1 MSVATHLAGART
13 RSSAGK
19 IAQAGTVR
27 RGGQGSGTGTRK
39 PHRFPG
45 EHETRAA
52 SLSPSMEPQP
62 SAPPV
67 VAVVVANEPGD
78 WFEEALVALG
88 SQDYPNQSVLVMDAG
103 GEADSAR
110 RVASVLPDAYLRRVG
125 GRPGFAAAANDVLQ
139 TVQGA
144 SFLVFCHDDVAM
156 EPDAIRLLV
165 EEALRSNAGI
175 VAPKVVE
182 WDHPDR
188 LLEVGLVVDKTGAC
202 ASVVDRGELDQE
214 QHDAVKDVFAVSNT
228 CLLVRSDLFSELG
241 GFDAEMGDHGADVD
255 LCWRA
260 QVAGARVVVAP
271 AARVRHHI
279 GDDRHREDAVDKDAA
294 QSRHHLRTM
303 LKSYSLLHL
312 LRVVPQAM
320 VVTLVET
327 MVALVARR
335 WGDARQ
341 LVSAW
346 TWNLRQLNR
355 LRPLRRA
362 VHRSRAVP
370 DSEVRRLQVRGSV
383 RLTNYLQRR
392 LHAEDRARALVSAGH
407 ELVETMWQGPARAA
421 AALLGLIAL
430 ALLVGSR
437 DLLAGRLPAVGQLA
451 PFPRP
456 STLLTHFVDGW
467 RTTGL
472 GSPSSAPPMLGLLG
486 FGGTVLLGGVGLL
499 QKLLVLGA
507 WPVAAVGAWRVGR
520 HLGSPLGRLVGVV
533 AYVTVALP
541 YNSLARGQWGGLL
554 AFAAA
559 PWLLGSLLRMSGLE
573 PFRTGTGDGPAP
585 SPSWRDIVLLGV
597 ALAVV
602 AAFVPS
608 ITLALLVAG
617 LGLLLGSLVA
627 GQPTSTSNSLLG
639 ALGAVLAAVVLL
651 VPWSVEL
658 LLPGG
663 WTTVTGVARLPA
675 VQPGLGELL
684 RFQVGPMGAAPL
696 GWALLVVAAL
706 PLVLGRDWRL
716 AWAIRLWITA
726 LTCIAVAW
734 AGGQGWI
741 PLRFQSPDVLL
752 AFAAVALALSV
763 ALGAVAF
770 ETDLR
775 SERFGWRQALS
786 VSAGAFV
793 AALAL
798 PVLGGAADGSWNM
811 PSTDLARSVAW
822 MEPEVE
828 AGAFRVLWLGD
839 PEVLPLD
846 SWRFQE
852 GVGYATSRDGAPDA
866 SDLLPGRPS
875 AATASIADVLRVAQD
890 GGTARLGRLLAPMA
904 VRYIVVPTQTA
915 PRDDV
920 PPRPGIPPALTRA
933 LGSQL
938 DLRLLPA
945 DATLAVYE
953 NTAWGPGR
961 ALAPPTLVGEVPED
975 LGAGVDLAGGQP
987 VLTQGG
993 PVRFRGAI
1001 PDAGTAILAET
1012 PSSRWSLEVGGR
1024 SADRTRAFGV
1034 ANAFDVT
1041 RPGDGRLRFNTPVLR
1056 YALVLLQ
1063 LALWVGVIRF
1073 LVMTRPRPPA
1083 TADAGDR

>member
-1 MSVATHLAGART
+1 MD
-13 RSSAGK
+13 
-19 IAQAGTVR
+19 
-27 RGGQGSGTGTRK
+27 
-39 PHRFPG
+39 
-45 EHETRAA
+45 
-52 SLSPSMEPQP
+52 PQP

-103 GEADSAR
+103 GDADSAR
-110 RVASVLPDAYLRRVG
+110 RVASVLPDAYLRRVPT
-125 GRPGFAAAANDVLQ
+125 RPGFAAAANDVLQ

-214 QHDAVKDVFAVSNT
+214 QHDAVKDVFAVSST

-241 GFDAEMGDHGADVD
+241 GFDSEMGDHGADVD

-271 AARVRHHI
+271 QAVVRHHD
-279 GDDRHREDAVDKDAA
+279 GGGRHPEDPVDKEAA
-294 QSRHHLRTM
+294 QTRHHLRTM
-303 LKSYSLLHL
+303 FKSYSFLTL

-327 MVALVARR
+327 IVALFARR
-335 WGDARQ
+335 WGEARQ
-341 LVSAW
+341 LVAAW
-346 TWNLRQLNR
+346 FWNVRQLNR
-355 LRPLRRA
+355 LRPLRKA
-362 VHRSRAVP
+362 VRRSRNVP

-392 LHAEDRARALVSAGH
+392 LHAEERARALVTAGH
-407 ELVETMWQGPARAA
+407 DLVESVWQGPARAA
-421 AALLGLIAL
+421 AALLGLVVL
-430 ALLVGSR
+430 AFLIGSR
-437 DLLAGRLPAVGQLA
+437 GLFSGRLPAVGQFA

-472 GSPSSAPPMLGLLG
+472 GSSSSAPPMFGILG
-486 FGGTVLLGGVGLL
+486 FLGTVLLGGVGLL

-507 WPVAAVGAWRVGR
+507 WPIAAVGAWRASR
-520 HLGSPLGRLVGVV
+520 HLGSALARLVGVI
-533 AYVTVALP
+533 AYATVALP

-554 AFAAA
+554 AYAAA
-559 PWLLGSLLRMSGLE
+559 PWLLGSLLRLTGLA
-573 PFRTGTGDGPAP
+573 PFRGDDE
-585 SPSWRDIVLLGV
+585 SPPDLRDILVVGLG
-597 ALAVV
+597 LAVV
-602 AAFVPS
+602 TAFVPS
-608 ITLALLVAG
+608 IALAMLVAA
-617 LGLLLGSLVA
+617 LGLVLGSLVA
-627 GQPTSTSNSLLG
+627 GQPTSTSTSFVG
-639 ALGAVLAAVVLL
+639 ALGAVLVAVVLL

-663 WTTVTGVARLPA
+663 WSTVTGVSRLPA
-675 VQPGLGELL
+675 VQPGLGQLL
-684 RFQVGPMGAAPL
+684 RFQIGPMGAAPL
-696 GWALLVVAAL
+696 GWALLVVAAV

-716 AWAIRLWITA
+716 DWAIRLWITA
-726 LTCIAVAW
+726 LTCIGVAW

-741 PLRFQSPDVLL
+741 PLQFQSPDVVL
-752 AFAAVALALSV
+752 AFAAAALAGCV

-770 ETDLR
+770 EMDLR

-786 VSAGAFV
+786 LGAGAV
-793 AALAL
+793 IAAIAL
-798 PVLGGAADGSWNM
+798 PVIGGATDGRWNM

-822 MEPEVE
+822 MEPEIE

-839 PEVLPLD
+839 PAVLPLD

-852 GVGYATSRDGAPDA
+852 GVGYATSRNGAPDGT
-866 SDLLPGRPS
+866 DLLPGRPS
-875 AATASIADVLRVAQD
+875 AATKTIADVLRVAQD

-904 VRYIVVPTQTA
+904 VRYIVVPTQTS
-915 PRDDV
+915 PRDSIA
-920 PPRPGIPPALTRA
+920 PTPGIPPALTRA

-961 ALAPPTLVGEVPED
+961 ALVPDALAGGLPAP
-975 LGAGVDLAGGQP
+975 LGAGADLAGGTAI
-987 VLTQGG
+987 LGEGG
-993 PVRFRGAI
+993 PVKFEGDVPAT
-1001 PDAGTAILAET
+1001 GTALLAES
-1012 PSSRWSLEVGGR
+1012 PSPRWSLEVDGQGVP
-1024 SADRTRAFGV
+1024 RARAYGV
-1034 ANAFDVT
+1034 ANAFDVERSGSGT
-1041 RPGDGRLRFNTPVLR
+1041 LRYKTPILR

-1063 LALWVGVIRF
+1063 LALWIGLIRY
-1073 LVMTRPRPPA
+1073 LVVTRPEPPA
-1083 TADAGDR
+1083 RTSPDDQ

>member
-1 MSVATHLAGART
+1 
-13 RSSAGK
+13 
-19 IAQAGTVR
+19 
-27 RGGQGSGTGTRK
+27 
-39 PHRFPG
+39 
-45 EHETRAA
+45 
-52 SLSPSMEPQP
+52 MEPQP

-103 GEADSAR
+103 GDADSAR
-110 RVASVLPDAYLRRVG
+110 RVASILPDAYLRRVATK
-125 GRPGFAAAANDVLQ
+125 PGFAAVANDVLQ

-214 QHDAVKDVFAVSNT
+214 QHDAVKDVFAVSST

-241 GFDAEMGDHGADVD
+241 GFDPEMGDHGADVD

-271 AARVRHHI
+271 AAVVRHHN
-279 GDDRHREDAVDKDAA
+279 GGGGHREDPLDMEAA

-303 LKSYSLLHL
+303 FKSYSFVTL

-320 VVTLVET
+320 IVTLVET
-327 MVALVARR
+327 IVALFSRR
-335 WGDARQ
+335 WGEARQ

-346 TWNLRQLNR
+346 FWNVRQLKR

-362 VHRSRAVP
+362 VRRSRNVP

-392 LHAEDRARALVSAGH
+392 LHAEERARALVSAGQ
-407 ELVETMWQGPARAA
+407 ELVESVWQGPARAA
-421 AALLGLIAL
+421 AALLGLVTL
-430 ALLVGSR
+430 AFLIGSR
-437 DLLAGRLPAVGQLA
+437 QLFTGRLPAVGQLA

-456 STLLTHFVDGW
+456 STFLLHFVDGW

-472 GSPSSAPPMLGLLG
+472 GSPSSAPPVFGLLG
-486 FGGTVLLGGVGLL
+486 FAGTVLLGGVGLL

-507 WPVAAVGAWRVGR
+507 WPIAAVGAWRVGR
-520 HLGSPLGRLVGVV
+520 RLGSPLARLVGVI
-533 AYVTVALP
+533 AYLTVALP
-541 YNSLARGQWGGLL
+541 YNSLSRGQWGGLL
-554 AFAAA
+554 AYAAA
-559 PWLLGSLLRMSGLE
+559 PWLLGSLLRLTGLP
-573 PFRTGTGDGPAP
+573 PFRADDDPPPGA
-585 SPSWRDIVLLGV
+585 RDVLVLALGLAIV
-597 ALAVV
+597 AV
-602 AAFVPS
+602 FVPS
-608 ITLALLVAG
+608 IALALLVAA
-617 LGLLLGSLVA
+617 LGLLLGSLV
-627 GQPTSTSNSLLG
+627 GGEPTGTSTAFLG
-639 ALGAVLAAVVLL
+639 ALGAVLVTVVLL

-663 WTTVTGVARLPA
+663 WSTVTGVSRLPS

-696 GWALLVVAAL
+696 GWALLVVAAV
-706 PLVLGRDWRL
+706 PLVLGREWRL

-726 LTCIAVAW
+726 LTCIGVAW

-741 PLRFQSPDVLL
+741 PLQFQAPDVLL
-752 AFAAVALALSV
+752 AFAAAALAGSV

-786 VSAGAFV
+786 VVAGATV
-793 AALAL
+793 AALTL
-798 PVLGGAADGSWNM
+798 PVLGGATDGKWNM

-822 MEPEVE
+822 MDPEVD
-828 AGAFRVLWLGD
+828 AGSFRVLWLGD

-846 SWRFQE
+846 SWRLQE
-852 GVGYATSRDGAPDA
+852 GVGYATSRNGAPDA

-875 AATASIADVLRVAQD
+875 AATETIAAVLRVAQN

-904 VRYIVVPTQTA
+904 VRYIVIPTQTA
-915 PRDDV
+915 PRDSV
-920 PPRPGIPPALTRA
+920 PPTPGIPPALTRA

-961 ALAPPTLVGEVPED
+961 ALVAGTVAGGVPD
-975 LGAGVDLAGGQP
+975 RLGGGVDLAAAKPILG
-987 VLTQGG
+987 QGG
-993 PVRFRGAI
+993 PVRFTGPVA
-1001 PDAGTAILAET
+1001 DAGTAVLAET
-1012 PSSRWSLEVGGR
+1012 PSARWSLEVGGR
-1024 SADRTRAFGV
+1024 GADRTRAYGV
-1034 ANAFDVT
+1034 ANAFDVQ
-1041 RPGDGRLRFNTPVLR
+1041 RPGNGRLRFKTPILR
-1056 YALVLLQ
+1056 YGLVLVQ
-1063 LALWVGVIRF
+1063 LALWVG
-1073 LVMTRPRPPA
+1073 LVRYLVVTRPRPVG
-1083 TADAGDR
+1083 GDEPTDQ

>member
-1 MSVATHLAGART
+1 
-13 RSSAGK
+13 
-19 IAQAGTVR
+19 
-27 RGGQGSGTGTRK
+27 
-39 PHRFPG
+39 
-45 EHETRAA
+45 
-52 SLSPSMEPQP
+52 MEPQP

-103 GEADSAR
+103 GDADSAR
-110 RVASVLPDAYLRRVG
+110 RVASVLPDAFLRRVPT
-125 GRPGFAAAANDVLQ
+125 RPGFAAAANDVLQ

-175 VAPKVVE
+175 IAPKVVE

-214 QHDAVKDVFAVSNT
+214 QHDAVKDVFAVSST

-241 GFDAEMGDHGADVD
+241 GFDSEMGDHGADVD

-271 AARVRHHI
+271 AAVVRHHG
-279 GDDRHREDAVDKDAA
+279 GDNRHPEDPLDKEAA
-294 QSRHHLRTM
+294 QTRHHLRTM
-303 LKSYSLLHL
+303 FKSYSFITL

-327 MVALVARR
+327 IVALLSRR
-335 WGDARQ
+335 WGEARQ
-341 LVSAW
+341 LMAAW
-346 TWNLRQLNR
+346 FWNLRQLNR

-362 VHRSRAVP
+362 VSRSRNVP

-392 LHAEDRARALVSAGH
+392 LHAEERARALVSAGQ
-407 ELVETMWQGPARAA
+407 ELVESVWQGPARAA
-421 AALLGLIAL
+421 AALLALVTLAFLIGSRGLIT
-430 ALLVGSR
+430 
-437 DLLAGRLPAVGQLA
+437 GRIPAVGQFA

-472 GSPSSAPPMLGLLG
+472 GSSSSAPPMFGLLG
-486 FGGTVLLGGVGLL
+486 FAGSLLLGGVGLL
-499 QKLLVLGA
+499 QKLLILGA
-507 WPVAAVGAWRVGR
+507 WPIAAVGAWRAGR
-520 HLGSPLGRLVGVV
+520 HLGSPLARLVGVI

-554 AFAAA
+554 AYAAA
-559 PWLLGSLLRMSGLE
+559 PWLLGSLLRMTGLV
-573 PFRTGTGDGPAP
+573 PFRADDEPAP
-585 SPSWRDIVLLGV
+585 PTDWRDILLLGLGL
-597 ALAVV
+597 ALV

-608 ITLALLVAG
+608 VALALVVAA

-627 GQPTSTSNSLLG
+627 GEPTATSTAFLG
-639 ALGAVLAAVVLL
+639 ALGAVLLSVVLL
-651 VPWSVEL
+651 VPWSIEL

-663 WTTVTGVARLPA
+663 WSTVTGVARLPA

-684 RFQVGPMGAAPL
+684 RFQIGPMGAAPL
-696 GWALLVVAAL
+696 GWALLVVAAV
-706 PLVLGRDWRL
+706 PLVLGRDWRF
-716 AWAIRLWITA
+716 AWAVRLWITA
-726 LTCIAVAW
+726 LTCVFVAW
-734 AGGQGWI
+734 AGGQGWL
-741 PLRFQSPDVLL
+741 PLQFQSPDVLL
-752 AFAAVALALSV
+752 AFAAAALAGAV

-786 VSAGAFV
+786 LAAGATI
-793 AALAL
+793 AAIAL
-798 PVLGGAADGSWNM
+798 PVIGGATDGTWDM

-828 AGAFRVLWLGD
+828 EGAFRVLWLGD
-839 PEVLPLD
+839 PAVLPLD

-866 SDLLPGRPS
+866 VDLLPGRPS
-875 AATASIADVLRVAQD
+875 AATESIAEVLRVAQD

-904 VRYIVVPTQTA
+904 VRYIVVPIQTA

-920 PPRPGIPPALTRA
+920 APTPGIPPALTRA

-961 ALAPPTLVGEVPED
+961 ALLPEALAAGVPEP
-975 LGAGVDLAGGQP
+975 LGGGANLAGGQP
-987 VLTQGG
+987 VLGQGG
-993 PVRFRGAI
+993 PVRFRG
-1001 PDAGTAILAET
+1001 PVPGAGTVLLAET
-1012 PSSRWSLEVGGR
+1012 PSPRWSLEVGGR
-1024 SADRTRAFGV
+1024 GSDRSRAFGV
-1034 ANAFDVT
+1034 ANAFDVG
-1041 RPGDGRLRFNTPVLR
+1041 RPGEGRLRFNTPILR
-1056 YALVLLQ
+1056 YGLVLLQ
-1063 LALWVGVIRF
+1063 LALWVGLIRY
-1073 LVMTRPRPPA
+1073 LVVTRPRKAVAGRPDEPA
-1083 TADAGDR
+1083 SRRAGEPVSR